1 MAEPKP
7 LTYDDKK
14 AAEAAFL
21 GIPSNPK
28 WTESARLLY
37 ARLTAALQTREEGM
51 SGNGLVPCGRD
62 LDRVRR

>member
-7 LTYDDKK
+7 LTNDEKK

-37 ARLTAALQTREEGM
+37 ARLTAAMPGREEAM
-51 SGNGLVPCGRD
+51 SGNGLVPRD
-62 LDRVRR
+62 KDLNRIRR